1 MCKGKSMKRVAAI
14 DCGTNSIRL
23 LISDIDTSTNTAT
36 DVVREMRI
44 VRLGEGVDKTNA
56 FSPRALE
63 RTFKAVEEYD
73 KLLLKH
79 NVEHVRFVATS
90 ATRDAQNKAMFI
102 KGVIDRLRIV
112 PEVIAGVEEAALSFD
127 GATRSL
133 RQKHSA
139 PFLVID
145 LGGGSTELVIGDKEP
160 TGAYSMDVG
169 CVRMTERHTP
179 GGNPTKEQEEAI
191 RTDVRNALKVAG
203 TKVDWETAKT
213 VVGVAGTITTVAAHV
228 LNLKTYDPD
237 VLHGASITAEQVSQT
252 AQDFITLT
260 PAQRGALPYMH
271 EGRIEV
277 ITAGSIV
284 LDEVM
289 KGIGAQTL
297 IASERDILDGVTWSQ
312 VQ

>member
-1 MCKGKSMKRVAAI
+1 MKRVAAI

-36 DVVREMRI
+36 DVCREMRI

-63 RTFKAVEEYD
+63 RTFKAIEEYEQI
-73 KLLLKH
+73 LLKH
-79 NVEHVRFVATS
+79 KVENLRFVATS

-112 PEVIAGVEEAALSFD
+112 PEVIAGTEEAALSFD

-133 RQKHSA
+133 RQKHKA
-139 PFLVID
+139 PFLIID
-145 LGGGSTELVIGDKEP
+145 LGGGSTELVIGDQEP

-179 GGNPTKEQEEAI
+179 GGNPTKTQEEAI
-191 RTDVRNALKVAG
+191 RTDVRNSLKEAG
-203 TKVDWETAKT
+203 KKVDWQKAQTI
-213 VVGVAGTITTVAAHV
+213 VGVAGTVTTVAAHI
-228 LNLKTYDPD
+228 LKLKTYDPE
-237 VLHGASITAEQVSQT
+237 VLHGASITAQQISQT
-252 AQDFITLT
+252 AQDFISLT
-260 PAQRGALPYMH
+260 PSQRAALPYMH

-289 KGIGAQTL
+289 KAIGAQTL
-297 IASERDILDGVTWSQ
+297 IASERDILDGVAWSQ

>member
-1 MCKGKSMKRVAAI
+1 MKRVAAI

-36 DVVREMRI
+36 DVCREMRI

-63 RTFKAVEEYD
+63 RTFKAIDEYEAI
-73 KLLLKH
+73 LLKH
-79 NVEHVRFVATS
+79 KVEKLRFVATS

-112 PEVIAGVEEAALSFD
+112 PEVIAGTEEAALSFD

-133 RQKHSA
+133 RQKHKA
-139 PFLVID
+139 PFLIID
-145 LGGGSTELVIGDKEP
+145 LGGGSTELVIGDQEP

-179 GGNPTKEQEEAI
+179 GGNPTKAQEEAI
-191 RTDVRNALKVAG
+191 RTDVRNALKEAAK
-203 TKVDWETAKT
+203 KVDWQKAQTI
-213 VVGVAGTITTVAAHV
+213 VGVAGTVTTVAAHI
-228 LNLKTYDPD
+228 LKLKTYDPE
-237 VLHGASITAEQVSQT
+237 VLHGASISAQQISQT
-252 AQDFITLT
+252 AQDFISLT
-260 PAQRGALPYMH
+260 PSQRAALPYMH

-289 KGIGAQTL
+289 KAIGAQTL
-297 IASERDILDGVTWSQ
+297 IASERDILDGVAWSQ

>member
-1 MCKGKSMKRVAAI
+1 MKRVAAI

-23 LISDIDTSTNTAT
+23 LISDIDTSTNAAT

-139 PFLVID
+139 PFLIID

>member
-1 MCKGKSMKRVAAI
+1 MKRVAAI

-36 DVVREMRI
+36 DVCREMRI

-63 RTFKAVEEYD
+63 RTFKAIDEYEEI
-73 KLLLKH
+73 LLKH
-79 NVEHVRFVATS
+79 KVENLRFVATS

-112 PEVIAGVEEAALSFD
+112 PEVIAGTEEAALSFD

-133 RQKHSA
+133 RQKHKA
-139 PFLVID
+139 PFLIID
-145 LGGGSTELVIGDKEP
+145 LGGGSTELVIGDQEP

-179 GGNPTKEQEEAI
+179 GGNPTKAQEEAI
-191 RTDVRNALKVAG
+191 RTDVRNALKEAG
-203 TKVDWETAKT
+203 KKVDWQKAQTI
-213 VVGVAGTITTVAAHV
+213 VGVAGTVTTVAAHI
-228 LNLKTYDPD
+228 LKLKTYDPE
-237 VLHGASITAEQVSQT
+237 VLHGASISAQQISQT
-252 AQDFITLT
+252 AQDFISLT
-260 PAQRGALPYMH
+260 PSQRAALPYMH

-289 KGIGAQTL
+289 KAIGAQTL
-297 IASERDILDGVTWSQ
+297 IASERDILDGVAWSQ

>member
-1 MCKGKSMKRVAAI
+1 MKRVAAI

-44 VRLGEGVDKTNA
+44 VRLGEGVDRTNA
-56 FSPRALE
+56 FLPTALE

-139 PFLVID
+139 PFLIID

>member
-1 MCKGKSMKRVAAI
+1 MKRVAAI

-36 DVVREMRI
+36 DVCREMRI

-63 RTFKAVEEYD
+63 RTFKAIDEYEEI
-73 KLLLKH
+73 LLKH
-79 NVEHVRFVATS
+79 KVENLRFVATS
-90 ATRDAQNKAMFI
+90 ATRDAQNKTMFI

-112 PEVIAGVEEAALSFD
+112 PEVIAGTEEAALSFD

-133 RQKHSA
+133 RQKYKA
-139 PFLVID
+139 PFLIID
-145 LGGGSTELVIGDKEP
+145 LGGGSTELVMGDQEP

-179 GGNPTKEQEEAI
+179 GGNPTKAQEEAI
-191 RTDVRNALKVAG
+191 RTDVRNALKEAAK
-203 TKVDWETAKT
+203 KVDWQKAQTI
-213 VVGVAGTITTVAAHV
+213 VGVAGTVTTVAAHI
-228 LNLKTYDPD
+228 LKLKTYDPE
-237 VLHGASITAEQVSQT
+237 VLHGASISAQQISQT
-252 AQDFITLT
+252 AQDFISLT
-260 PAQRGALPYMH
+260 PSQRAALPYMH

-289 KGIGAQTL
+289 KAIGAQTL
-297 IASERDILDGVTWSQ
+297 IASERDILDGVAWSQ

>member
-1 MCKGKSMKRVAAI
+1 MKRVAAI

-36 DVVREMRI
+36 DVAREMRI
-44 VRLGEGVDKTNA
+44 VRLGEGVDKNNA

-63 RTFKAVEEYD
+63 RTFKAIDEYEEI
-73 KLLLKH
+73 LLKH
-79 NVEHVRFVATS
+79 NVENLRFVATS

-112 PEVIAGVEEAALSFD
+112 PEVIAGTEEAALSFD

-133 RQKHSA
+133 RQKHKA
-139 PFLVID
+139 PFLIID
-145 LGGGSTELVIGDKEP
+145 LGGGSTELVIGDQEP

-179 GGNPTKEQEEAI
+179 GGNPTKAQEEAI
-191 RTDVRNALKVAG
+191 RTDVRNALKEAG
-203 TKVDWETAKT
+203 KKVDWQKAQTI
-213 VVGVAGTITTVAAHV
+213 VGVAGTVTTVAAHI
-228 LNLKTYDPD
+228 LKLKTYDPE
-237 VLHGASITAEQVSQT
+237 VLHGASISAQQISQT
-252 AQDFITLT
+252 AQDFISLT
-260 PAQRGALPYMH
+260 PSQRAALPYMH

-289 KGIGAQTL
+289 KAIEAQTL
-297 IASERDILDGVTWSQ
+297 IASERDILDGVAWSQ

>member
-1 MCKGKSMKRVAAI
+1 MKRVAAI

-36 DVVREMRI
+36 DVCREMRI

-63 RTFKAVEEYD
+63 RTFKAIEEYEEI
-73 KLLLKH
+73 LLKH
-79 NVEHVRFVATS
+79 KVENLRFVATS

-112 PEVIAGVEEAALSFD
+112 PEVIAGTEEAALSFD

-133 RQKHSA
+133 RQKHKA
-139 PFLVID
+139 PFLIID
-145 LGGGSTELVIGDKEP
+145 LGGGSTELVIGDQEP

-179 GGNPTKEQEEAI
+179 GGNPTKSQEEAI
-191 RTDVRNALKVAG
+191 RTDVRNALKEAG
-203 TKVDWETAKT
+203 KKVDWQKAQTI
-213 VVGVAGTITTVAAHV
+213 VGVAGTVTTVAAHI
-228 LNLKTYDPD
+228 LKLKTYDPE
-237 VLHGASITAEQVSQT
+237 VLHGASISAQQISQT
-252 AQDFITLT
+252 AQDFISLT
-260 PAQRGALPYMH
+260 PSQRAALPYMH

-289 KGIGAQTL
+289 KAIGAQTL
-297 IASERDILDGVTWSQ
+297 IASERDILDGVAWSQ

>member
-1 MCKGKSMKRVAAI
+1 MKRVAAI

-36 DVVREMRI
+36 DVCREMKI

-63 RTFKAVEEYD
+63 RTFKAIDEYEEI
-73 KLLLKH
+73 LLKH
-79 NVEHVRFVATS
+79 KVENLRFVATS

-112 PEVIAGVEEAALSFD
+112 PEVIAGTEEAALSFD

-133 RQKHSA
+133 RQKHKA
-139 PFLVID
+139 PFLIID
-145 LGGGSTELVIGDKEP
+145 LGGGSTELVIGDQEP

-179 GGNPTKEQEEAI
+179 GGNPTKSQEEAI
-191 RTDVRNALKVAG
+191 RTDVRNALKEAG
-203 TKVDWETAKT
+203 KKVDWQKAQTI
-213 VVGVAGTITTVAAHV
+213 VGVAGTVTTVAAHI
-228 LNLKTYDPD
+228 LKLKTYDPE
-237 VLHGASITAEQVSQT
+237 VLHGASISAQQISQT
-252 AQDFITLT
+252 AQDFISLT
-260 PAQRGALPYMH
+260 PSQRAALPYMH

-289 KGIGAQTL
+289 KAIGAQTL
-297 IASERDILDGVTWSQ
+297 IASERDILDGVAWSQ

>member
-1 MCKGKSMKRVAAI
+1 MKRVAAI

-36 DVVREMRI
+36 DVVRKMRI

-79 NVEHVRFVATS
+79 NVEYVRFVATS

-133 RQKHSA
+133 TQKHTA

-145 LGGGSTELVIGDKEP
+145 LGGGSTELVIGDKQP

-179 GGNPTKEQEEAI
+179 GGNPTKAQEEAI
-191 RTDVRNALKVAG
+191 RTDVRNALQVAA
-203 TKVDWETAKT
+203 TKVDWKTAKT

-237 VLHGASITAEQVSQT
+237 VLHGASISAEQVSQT

>member
-1 MCKGKSMKRVAAI
+1 MKRVAAI

-23 LISDIDTSTNTAT
+23 LISDIDTATNTAT

-56 FSPRALE
+56 FLPSALD
-63 RTFKAVEEYD
+63 RTFKAVDEYD

-133 RQKHSA
+133 RQKHTA

-191 RTDVRNALKVAG
+191 RTDVRNVLKVAG
-203 TKVDWETAKT
+203 TKVDWKTAKT

-237 VLHGASITAEQVSQT
+237 VLHGASISAEQVSQT

-289 KGIGAQTL
+289 KGIGAKTL

>member
-1 MCKGKSMKRVAAI
+1 MKRVAAI

-23 LISDIDTSTNTAT
+23 LISDIDTATNTAT

-112 PEVIAGVEEAALSFD
+112 PEVIAGVEEATLSFD

-133 RQKHSA
+133 RQKYSA

-179 GGNPTKEQEEAI
+179 GGNPTKAQEEAI
-191 RTDVRNALKVAG
+191 RTDVRNALKVAA
-203 TKVDWETAKT
+203 TKVNWETAKT

-237 VLHGASITAEQVSQT
+237 VLHGASITAEQISQT

-289 KGIGAQTL
+289 KGIGAKTL

>member
-1 MCKGKSMKRVAAI
+1 MKRVAAI

-36 DVVREMRI
+36 DVCREMRI

-63 RTFKAVEEYD
+63 RTFKAIEEYEEI
-73 KLLLKH
+73 LLKH
-79 NVEHVRFVATS
+79 KVENLRFVATS

-112 PEVIAGVEEAALSFD
+112 PEVIAGTEEAALSFD

-133 RQKHSA
+133 RQKHKA
-139 PFLVID
+139 PFLIID
-145 LGGGSTELVIGDKEP
+145 LGGGSTELVIGDQEP

-179 GGNPTKEQEEAI
+179 GGNPTKTQEEAI
-191 RTDVRNALKVAG
+191 RTDVRNALKEAG
-203 TKVDWETAKT
+203 KKVDWQKAQTI
-213 VVGVAGTITTVAAHV
+213 VGVAGTVTTVAAHI
-228 LNLKTYDPD
+228 LKLKTYDPE
-237 VLHGASITAEQVSQT
+237 VLHGASISAQQISQT
-252 AQDFITLT
+252 AQDFISLT
-260 PAQRGALPYMH
+260 PSQRAALPYMH

-289 KGIGAQTL
+289 KAIGAQTL
-297 IASERDILDGVTWSQ
+297 IASERDILDGVAWSQ

>member
-1 MCKGKSMKRVAAI
+1 MKRVAAI

-23 LISDIDTSTNTAT
+23 LISDIDTATNTAT

-56 FSPRALE
+56 FLPSALE
-63 RTFKAVEEYD
+63 RTFKAVDEYD

-133 RQKHSA
+133 RQKHTA

-179 GGNPTKEQEEAI
+179 GGNPTKAQEEAI

-203 TKVDWETAKT
+203 TKVDWKKAQT

-237 VLHGASITAEQVSQT
+237 VLHGAIITAEQISQT
-252 AQDFITLT
+252 AQDFISLT
-260 PAQRGALPYMH
+260 PTQRGALPYMH

-289 KGIGAQTL
+289 KGIGAKTL

>member
-1 MCKGKSMKRVAAI
+1 MKRVAAI

-179 GGNPTKEQEEAI
+179 GGNPTKAQEEAI
-191 RTDVRNALKVAG
+191 RTDVRNALKVAA
-203 TKVDWETAKT
+203 TKVDWKTAQT

-237 VLHGASITAEQVSQT
+237 VLHGASITAEQISQT

-260 PAQRGALPYMH
+260 PTQRGALPYMH

>member
-1 MCKGKSMKRVAAI
+1 MKRVAAI

-36 DVVREMRI
+36 DVCREMRI

-63 RTFKAVEEYD
+63 RTFKAIDEYEQI
-73 KLLLKH
+73 LLKLK
-79 NVEHVRFVATS
+79 VENLRFVATS

-112 PEVIAGVEEAALSFD
+112 PEVIAGTEEAALSFD

-133 RQKHSA
+133 RQKHKA
-139 PFLVID
+139 PFLIID
-145 LGGGSTELVIGDKEP
+145 LGGGSTELVIGDQEP

-179 GGNPTKEQEEAI
+179 GGNPTKAQEEAI
-191 RTDVRNALKVAG
+191 RTDVRNALKEAAK
-203 TKVDWETAKT
+203 KVDWQKAQTI
-213 VVGVAGTITTVAAHV
+213 VGVAGTVTTVAAHI
-228 LNLKTYDPD
+228 LKLKTYDPE
-237 VLHGASITAEQVSQT
+237 VLHGASISAQQISQT
-252 AQDFITLT
+252 AQDFISLT
-260 PAQRGALPYMH
+260 PSQRAALPYMH

-289 KGIGAQTL
+289 KAIGAQTL
-297 IASERDILDGVTWSQ
+297 IASERDILDGVAWSQ

>member
-1 MCKGKSMKRVAAI
+1 MKRVAAI

-56 FSPRALE
+56 FLPSALE
-63 RTFKAVEEYD
+63 RTFKAVDEYE

-133 RQKHSA
+133 RQKHVA

-191 RTDVRNALKVAG
+191 RGDVRNALKIAG
-203 TKVDWETAKT
+203 TKVDWKSAQT

-228 LNLKTYDPD
+228 LKLKTYDPD
-237 VLHGASITAEQVSQT
+237 VLHGAIITAEQVSQT
-252 AQDFITLT
+252 AQDFISLT
-260 PAQRGALPYMH
+260 PTQRGALPYMH

-289 KGIGAQTL
+289 KGISAKTL

>member
-1 MCKGKSMKRVAAI
+1 MKRVAAI

-56 FSPRALE
+56 FLPTALE

-179 GGNPTKEQEEAI
+179 GGNPTKAQEEAI

-203 TKVDWETAKT
+203 TKVDWKTAKT

-228 LNLKTYDPD
+228 LKLKTYDPD

-260 PAQRGALPYMH
+260 PTQRGALPYMH

>member
-1 MCKGKSMKRVAAI
+1 MKRVAAI

-36 DVVREMRI
+36 DVCREMRI

-63 RTFKAVEEYD
+63 RTFKAIDEYEEI
-73 KLLLKH
+73 LLKH
-79 NVEHVRFVATS
+79 KVENLRFVATS
-90 ATRDAQNKAMFI
+90 ATRDAQNKTMFI

-112 PEVIAGVEEAALSFD
+112 PEVIAGTEEAALSFD

-133 RQKHSA
+133 RQKHKA
-139 PFLVID
+139 PFLIID
-145 LGGGSTELVIGDKEP
+145 LGGGSTELVIGDQEP

-179 GGNPTKEQEEAI
+179 GGNPTKAQEEAI
-191 RTDVRNALKVAG
+191 RTDVRNALKEAAK
-203 TKVDWETAKT
+203 KVDWQKAQTI
-213 VVGVAGTITTVAAHV
+213 VGVAGTVTTVAAHI
-228 LNLKTYDPD
+228 LKLKTYDPE
-237 VLHGASITAEQVSQT
+237 VLHGASISAQQISQT
-252 AQDFITLT
+252 AQDFISLT
-260 PAQRGALPYMH
+260 PSQRAALPYMH

-289 KGIGAQTL
+289 KAIGAQTL
-297 IASERDILDGVTWSQ
+297 IASERDILDGVAWSQ

>member
-1 MCKGKSMKRVAAI
+1 MKRVAAI

-36 DVVREMRI
+36 DVCREMRI

-63 RTFKAVEEYD
+63 RTFKAIDEYEEI
-73 KLLLKH
+73 LLKH
-79 NVEHVRFVATS
+79 KVENLRFVATS

-112 PEVIAGVEEAALSFD
+112 PEVIAGTEEAALSFD

-133 RQKHSA
+133 RQKHKA
-139 PFLVID
+139 PFLIID
-145 LGGGSTELVIGDKEP
+145 LGGGSTELVIGDQEP

-179 GGNPTKEQEEAI
+179 GGNPTKSQEEAI
-191 RTDVRNALKVAG
+191 RTDVRNALKEAG
-203 TKVDWETAKT
+203 KKVDWQKAQTI
-213 VVGVAGTITTVAAHV
+213 VGVAGTVTTVAAHI
-228 LNLKTYDPD
+228 LKLKTYDPE
-237 VLHGASITAEQVSQT
+237 VLHGASISAQQISQT
-252 AQDFITLT
+252 AQDFISLT
-260 PAQRGALPYMH
+260 PSQRAALPYMH

-289 KGIGAQTL
+289 KAIGAQTL
-297 IASERDILDGVTWSQ
+297 IASERDILDGVAWSQ

>member
-1 MCKGKSMKRVAAI
+1 MKRVAAI

-139 PFLVID
+139 PFLIID

-203 TKVDWETAKT
+203 TKVDWKTAKT

-252 AQDFITLT
+252 AQDFMT

>member
-1 MCKGKSMKRVAAI
+1 MKRVAAI

-23 LISDIDTSTNTAT
+23 LISNIDTSTNTAT

-44 VRLGEGVDKTNA
+44 VRLGEGVDRTNA
-56 FSPRALE
+56 FLPTALE

-139 PFLVID
+139 PFLIID

-203 TKVDWETAKT
+203 TKVDWKTAKT

>member
-1 MCKGKSMKRVAAI
+1 MKRVAAI

-44 VRLGEGVDKTNA
+44 VRLGEGVDRTNA
-56 FSPRALE
+56 FLPTALE

-133 RQKHSA
+133 RQKHVA

>member
-1 MCKGKSMKRVAAI
+1 MKRVAAI

-23 LISDIDTSTNTAT
+23 LISDIDNSTNTAT

-179 GGNPTKEQEEAI
+179 GGNPTKAQEEAI
-191 RTDVRNALKVAG
+191 RTDVRNALKVAA
-203 TKVDWETAKT
+203 TKVDWKTAQT

-289 KGIGAQTL
+289 KGIGAKTL

>member
-1 MCKGKSMKRVAAI
+1 MKRVAAI

-56 FSPRALE
+56 FLPSALE
-63 RTFKAVEEYD
+63 RTFKAVDEYE

-133 RQKHSA
+133 RQKHVA

-191 RTDVRNALKVAG
+191 RGDVRNALKIAG
-203 TKVDWETAKT
+203 TKVDWKTAKT

-237 VLHGASITAEQVSQT
+237 VLHGSIITAEQVSQT
-252 AQDFITLT
+252 AQDFISLT
-260 PAQRGALPYMH
+260 PSQRGALPYMH

-289 KGIGAQTL
+289 KGIGAKSL

>member
-1 MCKGKSMKRVAAI
+1 MKRVAAI

-36 DVVREMRI
+36 DVAREMRI
-44 VRLGEGVDKTNA
+44 VRLGEGVDKNNA

-63 RTFKAVEEYD
+63 RTFKAIDEYEEI
-73 KLLLKH
+73 LLKH
-79 NVEHVRFVATS
+79 NVENLRFVATS

-112 PEVIAGVEEAALSFD
+112 PEVIAGTEEAALSFD

-133 RQKHSA
+133 RQKHKA
-139 PFLVID
+139 PFLIID

-179 GGNPTKEQEEAI
+179 GGNPTKAQEEAI
-191 RTDVRNALKVAG
+191 RTDVRNALKEAAK
-203 TKVDWETAKT
+203 KVDWQKAQT
-213 VVGVAGTITTVAAHV
+213 VVGVAGTVTTVAAHI
-228 LNLKTYDPD
+228 LKLKTYDPE
-237 VLHGASITAEQVSQT
+237 VLHGASISAQQISQT
-252 AQDFITLT
+252 AQDFISLT
-260 PAQRGALPYMH
+260 PAQRAALPYMH

-289 KGIGAQTL
+289 KAIEAQTL
-297 IASERDILDGVTWSQ
+297 IASERDILDGVAWSQ

>member
-179 GGNPTKEQEEAI
+179 GGNPTKAQEEAI

-203 TKVDWETAKT
+203 TKVDWKTAKT

>member
-1 MCKGKSMKRVAAI
+1 MKRVAAI

-36 DVVREMRI
+36 DVCREMRI

-63 RTFKAVEEYD
+63 RTFKAIDEYEEI
-73 KLLLKH
+73 LLKH
-79 NVEHVRFVATS
+79 KVENLRFVATS

-112 PEVIAGVEEAALSFD
+112 PEVIAGTEEAALSFD

-133 RQKHSA
+133 RQKYKA
-139 PFLVID
+139 PFLIID
-145 LGGGSTELVIGDKEP
+145 LGGGSTELVMGDQEP

-179 GGNPTKEQEEAI
+179 GGNPTKAQEEAI
-191 RTDVRNALKVAG
+191 RTDVRNALKEAAK
-203 TKVDWETAKT
+203 KVDWQKAQTI
-213 VVGVAGTITTVAAHV
+213 VGVAGTVTTVAAHI
-228 LNLKTYDPD
+228 LKLKTYDPE
-237 VLHGASITAEQVSQT
+237 VLHGASISAQQISQT
-252 AQDFITLT
+252 AQDFISLT
-260 PAQRGALPYMH
+260 PSQRAALPYMH

-289 KGIGAQTL
+289 KAIGAQTL
-297 IASERDILDGVTWSQ
+297 IASERDILDGVAWSQ

>member
-1 MCKGKSMKRVAAI
+1 MKRVAAI

-36 DVVREMRI
+36 DVCREMRI

-63 RTFKAVEEYD
+63 RTFKAIDEYEQI
-73 KLLLKH
+73 LLKH
-79 NVEHVRFVATS
+79 KVENLRFVATS

-112 PEVIAGVEEAALSFD
+112 PEVIAGTEEAALSFD

-133 RQKHSA
+133 RQKHKA
-139 PFLVID
+139 PFLIID
-145 LGGGSTELVIGDKEP
+145 LGGGSTELVIGDQEP

-179 GGNPTKEQEEAI
+179 GGNPTKAQEEAI
-191 RTDVRNALKVAG
+191 RTDVRNALKEAG
-203 TKVDWETAKT
+203 KKVDWQKAQTI
-213 VVGVAGTITTVAAHV
+213 VGVAGTVTTVAAHI
-228 LNLKTYDPD
+228 LKLKTYDQE
-237 VLHGASITAEQVSQT
+237 VLHGASISAQQISQT
-252 AQDFITLT
+252 AQDFISLT
-260 PAQRGALPYMH
+260 PSQRAALPYMH

-289 KGIGAQTL
+289 KAIGAQTL
-297 IASERDILDGVTWSQ
+297 IASERDILDGVAWSQ

>member
-1 MCKGKSMKRVAAI
+1 MKRVAAI

-23 LISDIDTSTNTAT
+23 LISDIDTLTNTAT
-36 DVVREMRI
+36 DVAREMRI

-56 FSPRALE
+56 FLPSALE
-63 RTFKAVEEYD
+63 RTFKAVDEYE

-133 RQKHSA
+133 RQKHVA

-191 RTDVRNALKVAG
+191 RTDVRKALKVAA
-203 TKVDWETAKT
+203 TKVDWKSAQT

-228 LNLKTYDPD
+228 LKLKTYDPD
-237 VLHGASITAEQVSQT
+237 VLHGSIITAEQVSQT
-252 AQDFITLT
+252 AQDFISLT
-260 PAQRGALPYMH
+260 PSQRGALPYMH

-289 KGIGAQTL
+289 KGIGAKSL

>member
-1 MCKGKSMKRVAAI
+1 MKRVAAI

-23 LISDIDTSTNTAT
+23 LISDIDSSTNTAT

-44 VRLGEGVDKTNA
+44 VRLGEGIDKTNA

-63 RTFKAVEEYD
+63 RTFKAVDEYE
-73 KLLLKH
+73 KLLVKH

-112 PEVIAGVEEAALSFD
+112 PEVITGVEEAALSFD

-145 LGGGSTELVIGDKEP
+145 LGGGSTELVLGDKEP

-179 GGNPTKEQEEAI
+179 GGNPTKAQEEAI

-203 TKVDWETAKT
+203 KKVDWKKAQT
-213 VVGVAGTITTVAAHV
+213 VVGVAGTVTTVAAHV
-228 LNLKTYDPD
+228 LNLKTYDPE
-237 VLHGASITAEQVSQT
+237 VLHGATITAEQISQT
-252 AQDFITLT
+252 AQDFISLT

-289 KGIGAQTL
+289 KGIGAKNL

>member
-1 MCKGKSMKRVAAI
+1 MKRVAAI

-56 FSPRALE
+56 FSPPALA

-102 KGVIDRLRIV
+102 KGIIDRLKIV

-179 GGNPTKEQEEAI
+179 GGNPTKAQEEAI
-191 RTDVRNALKVAG
+191 RTDVRNALKVAA
-203 TKVDWETAKT
+203 TKVDWKTAKT

-237 VLHGASITAEQVSQT
+237 VLHGASITAEQISQT

-289 KGIGAQTL
+289 KGIGAKTL

>member
-1 MCKGKSMKRVAAI
+1 MKRVAAI

-36 DVVREMRI
+36 DVCREMRI

-63 RTFKAVEEYD
+63 RTFKAIDEYEEI
-73 KLLLKH
+73 LLKH
-79 NVEHVRFVATS
+79 KVENLRFVATS

-112 PEVIAGVEEAALSFD
+112 PEVIAGTEEAALSFD

-133 RQKHSA
+133 RQKHKA
-139 PFLVID
+139 PFLIID
-145 LGGGSTELVIGDKEP
+145 LGGGSTELVIGDQEP

-179 GGNPTKEQEEAI
+179 GGNPTKAQEEAI
-191 RTDVRNALKVAG
+191 RTDVRNALKEAAK
-203 TKVDWETAKT
+203 KVDWQKAQTI
-213 VVGVAGTITTVAAHV
+213 VGVAGTVTTVAAHI
-228 LNLKTYDPD
+228 LKLKTYDPE
-237 VLHGASITAEQVSQT
+237 VLHGANITAQQISQT
-252 AQDFITLT
+252 AQDFISLT
-260 PAQRGALPYMH
+260 PSQRAALPYMH

-289 KGIGAQTL
+289 KAIGAQTL
-297 IASERDILDGVTWSQ
+297 IASERDILDGVAWSQ

>member
-1 MCKGKSMKRVAAI
+1 MKRVAAI

-36 DVVREMRI
+36 DVCREMRI

-63 RTFKAVEEYD
+63 RTFKAIDEYEEI
-73 KLLLKH
+73 LLKH
-79 NVEHVRFVATS
+79 KVENLRFVATS
-90 ATRDAQNKAMFI
+90 ATRDAQNKTMFI

-112 PEVIAGVEEAALSFD
+112 PEVIAGTEEAALSFD

-133 RQKHSA
+133 RQKHKA
-139 PFLVID
+139 PFLIID
-145 LGGGSTELVIGDKEP
+145 LGGGSTELVIGDQEP

-179 GGNPTKEQEEAI
+179 GGNPTKTQEEAI
-191 RTDVRNALKVAG
+191 RTDVRNSLKEAAK
-203 TKVDWETAKT
+203 KVDWQKAQTI
-213 VVGVAGTITTVAAHV
+213 VGVAGTVTTVAAHI
-228 LNLKTYDPD
+228 LKLKTYDPE
-237 VLHGASITAEQVSQT
+237 VLHGASISAQQISQT
-252 AQDFITLT
+252 AQDFISLT
-260 PAQRGALPYMH
+260 PSQRAVLPYMH

-289 KGIGAQTL
+289 KAIGAQTL
-297 IASERDILDGVTWSQ
+297 IASERDILDGVAWSQ